1 MLLGEGQR
9 KKECGGGARGE
20 PRERGV
26 RKRVRAGMGRDG
38 TQITVRGARHDDR
51 FGFGQFSGAYLA
63 GELSAREG
71 GSLGLWFAVG
81 SSGACRRVGVP
92 GFVITD
98 QLALEGKKGLGLE
111 VAGATVYTLGVL
123 SLPLRLARDA

>member
-1 MLLGEGQR
+1 MIGSGSV
-9 KKECGGGARGE
+9 GFPG
-20 PRERGV
+20 PIW
-26 RKRVRAGMGRDG
+26 RASCRPG
-38 TQITVRGARHDDR
+38 
-51 FGFGQFSGAYLA
+51 
-63 GELSAREG
+63 REG